1 MARRTAKSV
10 TAELRSLRRRR
21 ETNERREEQW
31 AEDTVAVLRRC
42 RQENYPITDA
52 ADQIGLERS
61 TLYRTY
67 LPKVD
72 GEAA

>member
-1 MARRTAKSV
+1 MARATGRTIIAD
-10 TAELRSLRRRR
+10 LRSLRKRR
-21 ETNERREEQW
+21 EANEAREEKW
-31 AEDTVAVLRRC
+31 AEDTVAVLKRC
-42 RQENYPITDA
+42 REEGFPITDA
-52 ADQIGLERS
+52 ADEIGLERS